1 MLMVLVTKYELIRGE
16 NLMKKYDVVVI
27 GTGSGNIVLD
37 AALSQGL
44 KCAQIE
50 KGRFG
55 GTCLTR
61 GCIPTKVMATV
72 ADYIREIEELPKIG
86 VEVSPARMNWEIVSQ
101 RVWQKIDES
110 QDILTHYQAA
120 KNLDVYQGSGYFTGE
135 KTLQVTMNDGTIS
148 EEFSADKIFIAVG
161 ARPNLPHIEGLEQ
174 AGYLTSETLFGEKY
188 PQKPFKSLVIMGGG
202 PIGTEFAHI
211 FASAGTKVT
220 LVQQNVR
227 LLPKED
233 EDVSAQL
240 LKSLRKGGIHVLL
253 NQKAINVRVENGE
266 KIVTFGEKT
275 TGTITEVHAEEIMI
289 STGIQAN
296 TDILH
301 LENTTIETDSR
312 GWIVTNEFLET
323 SAKDIWAF
331 GDINGEAP
339 FRHKANYEA
348 EIVAHNLFSG
358 HQPSDWRWARY
369 DIVPAVTYTFPQVAH
384 VGLTEQQAIAAS
396 YETATAKHH
405 YSSTAKGFALG
416 FNPGDEEDGFVKIV
430 VDKKTNILLGIHII
444 GPQSSILLQPFVNLM
459 NAGETK
465 LTPINVHIASATVN
479 DLRESRIIR
488 TLDPHSVISV
498 GETMTPHP
506 SLSEVIMWIQYYFKE
521 YAK

>member
-1 MLMVLVTKYELIRGE
+1 
-16 NLMKKYDVVVI
+16 MKNYDVVVI
-27 GTGSGNIVLD
+27 GTGSANIVLD

-44 KCAQIE
+44 QCAQIE

-86 VEVSPARMNWEIVSQ
+86 VEVAPAHMNWEVVSQ
-101 RVWQKIDES
+101 RVWQKINES
-110 QDILTHYQAA
+110 DNILADYQAVD
-120 KNLDVYQGSGYFTGE
+120 NLDVYQGSGYFTGE
-135 KTLQVTMNDGTIS
+135 KTLQVIMKDGTLS
-148 EEFSADKIFIAVG
+148 EEFTADKIFIAVG
-161 ARPNLPHIEGLEQ
+161 ARPRLPHIDGLEQ
-174 AGYLTSETLFGEKY
+174 VGYLTSESFFGEKY
-188 PQKPFKSLVIMGGG
+188 PKEPFKSLVIMGGG

-211 FASAGTKVT
+211 FASAGTKVI

-233 EDVSAQL
+233 EEISAQL
-240 LKSLRKGGIHVLL
+240 LKSLRKNGITVVL
-253 NQKAINVRVENGE
+253 NYKAANVRMENNE
-266 KIVTFGEKT
+266 KVLTLMEKT
-275 TGTITEVHAEEIMI
+275 TGEIIEVRTEEIMI
-289 STGIQAN
+289 SAGIQSN
-296 TDILH
+296 IDTLH
-301 LENTTIETDSR
+301 LENTSIETNNQ

-323 SAKDIWAF
+323 SVKNIWAF

-348 EIVAHNLFSG
+348 DIVAHNLFSG
-358 HQPSDWRWARY
+358 HQPHDWRWARY

-384 VGLTEQQAIAAS
+384 VGLTEQQAIQS
-396 YETATAKHH
+396 GYETATAKHH

-430 VDKKTNILLGIHII
+430 VDKKTNSLLGIHII
-444 GPQSSILLQPFVNLM
+444 GPQASVLLQPFINLM
-459 NAGETK
+459 NVGETK
-465 LTPINVHIASATVN
+465 IAPINDHIASPTAEK
-479 DLRESRIIR
+479 LRKSRIIR
-488 TLDPHSVISV
+488 NLAPRSISSI

-506 SLSEVIMWIQYYFKE
+506 SLSEVIMWVQYYFK
-521 YAK
+521 

>member
-1 MLMVLVTKYELIRGE
+1 
-16 NLMKKYDVVVI
+16 MKRYDVVVI
-27 GTGSGNIVLD
+27 GTGSANIVLD
-37 AALSQGL
+37 AALNQGL

-61 GCIPTKVMATV
+61 GCIPTKVMATA

-86 VEVSPARMNWEIVSQ
+86 VDVAPAHMNWEVVSQ

-110 QDILTHYQAA
+110 KDILAYYQAA
-120 KNLDVYQGSGYFTGE
+120 DNLDIYQGTGYFTGE
-135 KTLQVTMNDGTIS
+135 KILQVTMNDGTVS
-148 EEFSADKIFIAVG
+148 EEFTANKIFIAVG
-161 ARPNLPHIEGLEQ
+161 ARPNLSPIEGLEQ

-188 PQKPFKSLVIMGGG
+188 PEKPFKSLVILGGG

-227 LLPKED
+227 LLVKED
-233 EDVSAQL
+233 EEVSAQL
-240 LKSLRKGGIHVLL
+240 LKSLRKSGMNVLL
-253 NQKAINVRVENGE
+253 NHKATHVRVEQDE
-266 KIVTFGEKT
+266 KIVRLVERATGE
-275 TGTITEVHAEEIMI
+275 ITEVRAAEILI
-289 STGIQAN
+289 SAGIQPN

-301 LENTTIETDSR
+301 LKNTSIETDSR

-323 SAKDIWAF
+323 SVKDIWAF
-331 GDINGEAP
+331 GDVNGEAP

-348 EIVAHNLFSG
+348 DILTHNLFS
-358 HQPSDWRWARY
+358 HHHPYDWRWARY
-369 DIVPAVTYTFPQVAH
+369 DVVPCVTYTFPQVAH
-384 VGLTEQQAIAAS
+384 VGLTEQQAIKAG

-416 FNPGDEEDGFVKIV
+416 FNPGDEQDGFVKIV
-430 VDKKTNILLGIHII
+430 VDKKTNTLLGIHII

-465 LTPINVHIASATVN
+465 ITPVNDHIASTTVKK
-479 DLRESRIIR
+479 LRESRIIR
-488 TLDPHSVISV
+488 NLDPRSVISV

-506 SLSEVIMWIQYYFKE
+506 SLSEVIMWIQYYFKG
-521 YAK
+521 